1 MSNEIVIYGPDESL
15 IDQLRDAAPEGV
27 EIQWV
32 DSEQDPDEA
41 ARALSNT
48 RAIILGGAID
58 FEVELAAKC
67 PELRLVQTTSAGTD
81 KLDKAALGELGIKV
95 SNNGGGNAVA
105 VAEHTIALTLAL
117 NRKLIQANAQVK
129 QYNFTLD
136 NLMGFDLNGKTVGI
150 FGTGRIGSILVKI
163 FHAFGCKVVAHD
175 LHRNPYLENHYD
187 LEYLP
192 LEKLCRLSDIIT
204 INVPLNYETHHILH
218 EPMFLAMKEGALL
231 VNTARG
237 GIVKTEDLVEVLKG
251 GHLGGYATD
260 VYEYERGVFYKDN
273 RKTGITDDLLKQLIE
288 MPNVILTPHQAFATK
303 EALLRIA
310 ETTMYNLDCW
320 EEGNICKNELGFET
334 VTL

>member
-1 MSNEIVIYGPDESL
+1 MKVLVFSAKDFEIKNLEKLNAGKHKMVFVPEALDSTTAVMAAGYDAVCIFSNDDASLVVLEILHDLGVKYIT
-15 IDQLRDAAPEGV
+15 LRSTGYNNIGVKSAKRIGLKVAYAPEY
-27 EIQWV
+27 
-32 DSEQDPDEA
+32 SPH
-41 ARALSNT
+41 
-48 RAIILGGAID
+48 AI
-58 FEVELAAKC
+58 
-67 PELRLVQTTSAGTD
+67 
-81 KLDKAALGELGIKV
+81 
-95 SNNGGGNAVA
+95 
-105 VAEHTIALTLAL
+105 AEHTIALTLAL

-129 QYNFTLD
+129 QYDFTLD

-231 VNTARG
+231 INTARG

-260 VYEYERGVFYKDN
+260 VYEHERGVFYKNN

-320 EEGNICKNELGFET
+320 EEGKICKNELGFET

>member
-1 MSNEIVIYGPDESL
+1 
-15 IDQLRDAAPEGV
+15 
-27 EIQWV
+27 
-32 DSEQDPDEA
+32 
-41 ARALSNT
+41 
-48 RAIILGGAID
+48 
-58 FEVELAAKC
+58 
-67 PELRLVQTTSAGTD
+67 
-81 KLDKAALGELGIKV
+81 
-95 SNNGGGNAVA
+95 
-105 VAEHTIALTLAL
+105 
-117 NRKLIQANAQVK
+117 
-129 QYNFTLD
+129 
-136 NLMGFDLNGKTVGI
+136 
-150 FGTGRIGSILVKI
+150 VKI

-320 EEGNICKNELGFET
+320 EEGKICKNELGFET